1 MLVGILSMQRIVN
14 YGSFMQAYSLKKMVE
29 SLGHKVV
36 FVDYKTN
43 VLIEDRNDKTKRV
56 RRISVHSFCF
66 IFQDSVFESVF
77 HWL

>member
-43 VLIEDRNDKTKRV
+43 VLIEDRNDKTRTALSGNKRWHK
-56 RRISVHSFCF
+56 ISHLEK
-66 IFQDSVFESVF
+66 IWRTAEKIY
-77 HWL
+77 